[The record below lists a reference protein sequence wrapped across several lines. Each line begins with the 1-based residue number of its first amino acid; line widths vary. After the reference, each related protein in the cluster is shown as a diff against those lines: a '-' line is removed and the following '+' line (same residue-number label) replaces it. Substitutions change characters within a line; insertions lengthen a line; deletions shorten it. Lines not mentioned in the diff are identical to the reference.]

1 MPEPDSDII
10 EDEDLDYG
18 TDWMLSEDLREQL
31 KTKEKELSDRAES
44 VTVLEK
50 RVKEADRANLLK
62 HKRLEEREKEIRR
75 LEDDI
80 DDISEQLTKIRKNAV
95 GLEELQAIAKDAE
108 GRFNTLL
115 HRLHVAEHH
124 WYRLSAGLWHLRA
137 HNRDKD
143 APCWCN
149 AALHQD
155 NDGNEVH
162 DKMCEMLRQYFSCP
176 PLPVAEYT
184 PVKNLDRLDIL
195 NIFSDAPGF
204 ENLNVMSLVRS
215 DDAPQMENGDD

>member
-1 MPEPDSDII
+1 MPEPESDII
-10 EDEDLDYG
+10 DDDLDYG
-18 TDWMLSEDLREQL
+18 TDWMISEDLRV
-31 KTKEKELSDRAES
+31 ELQKKQQELEEREET

-50 RVKEADRANLLK
+50 RVKEADRANILK
-62 HKRLEEREKEIRR
+62 HKRLEEKEKEIRR

-95 GLEELQAIAKDAE
+95 GLEELQAIATDAE

-115 HRLHVAEHH
+115 HRLHVSEHH
-124 WYRLSAGLWHLRA
+124 WYRLSAALWHLRA
-137 HNRDKD
+137 HDRDKGD
-143 APCWCN
+143 PCWCT

-155 NDGNEVH
+155 EDGNEIH
-162 DKMCEMLRQYFSCP
+162 TKMCEMLRQYFSCP

-204 ENLNVMSLVRS
+204 DNMKVLSMMRS
-215 DDAPQMENGDD
+215 DDA